1 MSEEKKGSDKKQAAN
16 PDIAIK
22 REMGKRTRRSFLVGG
37 AATAAAYGFY
47 RWIDRATPIG
57 QLQTPL
63 RRGEEYN
70 AGLSR
75 ALFREQGMAPEY
87 ERAAAVSDLRFNGNF
102 GLDTEMKLS
111 TWRLQM
117 IGLENPKQYRQ
128 YTDDVD
134 LWEYESADSPD
145 TSGGPP
151 PEQVNSKVAPP
162 SAGGQA
168 TGLQAQQAEGKKVE
182 GNKAGEKPP
191 DGQKG
196 KDTDAAPPQ
205 SPTSKQTPGVLL
217 TMDDLRALPHREQVT
232 QFKCIEGW
240 SEIVHWGGARFS
252 DLIAAY
258 KPAKINGRDPKY
270 IYMETANGEYFV
282 GLDYISAIHP
292 QTLLVYEMSGK
303 PINKWHGA
311 PLRLCMPLKYGYKQ
325 IKQIAKIEYTDRRP
339 KDYWA
344 QLGYDWYAGH

>member
-1 MSEEKKGSDKKQAAN
+1 MSDEQKIPTKKQDPN

-22 REMGKRTRRSFLVGG
+22 GEMAKRTRRSFLVGG
-37 AATAAAYGFY
+37 VAAAAGYGFY
-47 RWIDRATPIG
+47 RWIDRGSSIG

-63 RRGEEYN
+63 RRAEEYN

-75 ALFREQGMAPEY
+75 ALFHEQGMAPEY
-87 ERAAAVSDLRFNGNF
+87 EKSAAVSYLRFNGDF
-102 GLDTEMKLS
+102 GLDPEMKLG

-117 IGLENPKQYRQ
+117 LGLENPKQYRQ

-134 LWEYESADSPD
+134 AWEYESTDSPED
-145 TSGGPP
+145 SSGPP
-151 PEQVNSKVAPP
+151 PQQVNSKVAP
-162 SAGGQA
+162 SGGGKSTQPA
-168 TGLQAQQAEGKKVE
+168 AKPAEEKKGEGKQTE
-182 GNKAGEKPP
+182 GKSSE
-191 DGQKG
+191 GQKG
-196 KDTDAAPPQ
+196 KEVSADAAPQ
-205 SPTSKQTPGVLL
+205 ASTMKETPGILL
-217 TMDDLRALPHREQVT
+217 TMDDIRALPHREQVT

-240 SEIVHWGGARFS
+240 SEVVYWGGARFS

-270 IYMETANGEYFV
+270 IYMETADGEYFV
-282 GLDYISAIHP
+282 GLDYISALHP

-325 IKQIAKIEYTDRRP
+325 IKQIAKIEYTDQRP